1 MPGRKTYQAA
11 MILAMTGLYFFSFFQ
26 RVAIPGAIFN
36 DIQTEFA
43 VSAVEV
49 TRLSAIYLFV
59 YAAMQPFAGLLADR
73 FGGVRVV
80 VVSGILLC
88 TGSLLFPMAQGEW
101 GLYLSRAL
109 VGLGA
114 SAMYLCLVKESD
126 LYFGGKN
133 YAPIL
138 GFLCLLGYC
147 GGLVGTR
154 PFRLMVESIGW
165 RNSCLIVAVAACIV
179 LLLTWLIMQ
188 RIGRKYVPQKE
199 ERLWSSTIDVLKNS
213 LNYPVIITVSL
224 SFSIYLSIQA
234 TIGQKFLED
243 ICGISP
249 LQSSGYTFIM
259 MLCTMSS
266 LALSGILSKLL
277 NNNRKGFL
285 VFYGVAPLVAT
296 VLLLTG
302 TIFRASP
309 QFFLVAFIL
318 LALAAGT
325 SPVTTLL
332 MKEMN
337 PPGKVAVSIGILNTT
352 AYIMVGVM
360 SQVIGRVLDIF
371 SDSITVTDKARIYPP
386 KAYITLFSIL
396 LLVALAAA
404 AASFY
409 SRESNG
415 KNLGDRYGRV
425 KLPKHG

>member
-1 MPGRKTYQAA
+1 MPGRKTFEAA

-36 DIQTEFA
+36 DIQVEFA

-59 YAAMQPFAGLLADR
+59 YAVMQPFAGLLADR

-88 TGSLLFPMAQGEW
+88 AGSLLFPMAQGEW

-154 PFRLMVESIGW
+154 PFRLLVESIGW
-165 RNSCLIVAVAACIV
+165 RNSCLIVAAASCIV

-199 ERLWSSTIDVLKNS
+199 ANLWGSTIDVLKNS
-213 LNYPVIITVSL
+213 LNYPIIITVSL
-224 SFSIYLSIQA
+224 SFSIYLSFQA
-234 TIGQKFLED
+234 TIGPKFLED
-243 ICGISP
+243 VCGISP

-266 LALSGILSKLL
+266 LILSGILSKLL

-285 VFYGVAPLVAT
+285 IFYGAAT
-296 VLLLTG
+296 LAATLMLLTG
-302 TIFRASP
+302 TVFRASP

-325 SPVTTLL
+325 SPVTTLML
-332 MKEMN
+332 KEMN
-337 PPGKVAVSIGILNTT
+337 PPEKVAVSIGILNAS
-352 AYIMVGVM
+352 AYIMVAVM
-360 SQVIGRVLDIF
+360 SQVIGRVLDLF
-371 SDSITVTDKARIYPP
+371 KDSIIVTDKARVYPAS
-386 KAYITLFSIL
+386 AYITLFSIL

-409 SRESNG
+409 GRETNG
-415 KNLGDRYGRV
+415 KNLGDCYGRL
-425 KLPKHG
+425 KLTPRG

>member
-1 MPGRKTYQAA
+1 MPGRKTFEAA

-59 YAAMQPFAGLLADR
+59 YAVMQPFAGLLADR

-165 RNSCLIVAVAACIV
+165 RNSCLIVAFASCVV
-179 LLLTWLIMQ
+179 LFFTWIIMQ

-199 ERLWSSTIDVLKNS
+199 ERLWNSTIDVLKNS
-213 LNYPVIITVSL
+213 LNYPIIITVSL
-224 SFSIYLSIQA
+224 AFSIYLSIQA
-234 TIGQKFLED
+234 TIGPKFLED

-259 MLCTMSS
+259 MLCTMVS
-266 LALSGILSKLL
+266 LLLSGIISKLL

-285 VFYGVAPLVAT
+285 VFYGLAT
-296 VLLLTG
+296 LIASFMLLAG

-325 SPVTTLL
+325 SPVVVLM

-337 PPGKVAVSIGILNTT
+337 PPEKVAVSIGIFNAS
-352 AYIMVGVM
+352 AYIMVAVM
-360 SQVIGRVLDIF
+360 SQIIGRVLDIF
-371 SDSITVTDKARIYPP
+371 KDSIIVTEKARIYPAS
-386 KAYITLFSIL
+386 AYITLFSIL
-396 LLVALAAA
+396 LLFSLVAV

-409 SRESNG
+409 SRETNG
-415 KNLGDRYGRV
+415 KNLGDCYGRL
-425 KLPKHG
+425 KSIPRN

>member
-1 MPGRKTYQAA
+1 MPGRKTYEAA

-26 RVAIPGAIFN
+26 RVAVPGAIFN

-59 YAAMQPFAGLLADR
+59 YAVMQPFAGLLADR

-165 RNSCLIVAVAACIV
+165 RNSCFLVAFATCVV
-179 LLLTWLIMQ
+179 LFLTWMIMQ

-199 ERLWSSTIDVLKNS
+199 ERIWSSTIDVLKNS
-213 LNYPVIITVSL
+213 LNYPIIITVSL

-234 TIGQKFLED
+234 TIGPKFLED

-259 MLCTMSS
+259 MLCTMGS
-266 LALSGILSKLL
+266 LLFSGIISKLL

-285 VFYGVAPLVAT
+285 VFYGMAT
-296 VLLLTG
+296 LTASLLLLTG
-302 TIFRASP
+302 TIMGSSP
-309 QFFLVAFIL
+309 QFFLAAFIL

-325 SPVTTLL
+325 SPVVVLM

-337 PPGKVAVSIGILNTT
+337 PPEKVAVSIGIFNTA
-352 AYIMVGVM
+352 AYVMVAVM
-360 SQVIGRVLDIF
+360 SQIIGRVLDIF
-371 SDSITVTDKARIYPP
+371 KDQIIVTDKARIYPAS
-386 KAYITLFSIL
+386 AYITLFSIL
-396 LLVALAAA
+396 VLVSLAAV

-409 SRESNG
+409 SRETNG
-415 KNLGDRYGRV
+415 KNSGDCYGRL
-425 KLPKHG
+425 KLRPRS

>member
-1 MPGRKTYQAA
+1 MPGRKTFEAA

-36 DIQTEFA
+36 DIQVEFA

-49 TRLSAIYLFV
+49 IRLSAIYLFV
-59 YAAMQPFAGLLADR
+59 YAVMQPFAGLLADR

-88 TGSLLFPMAQGEW
+88 AGSLLFPMAQGEW

-154 PFRLMVESIGW
+154 PFRLLVESIGW
-165 RNSCLIVAVAACIV
+165 RNSCLIVAAASCIV

-199 ERLWSSTIDVLKNS
+199 ANLWGSTIDVLKNS
-213 LNYPVIITVSL
+213 LNYPIIITVSL
-224 SFSIYLSIQA
+224 SFSIYLSFQA
-234 TIGQKFLED
+234 TIGPKFLED
-243 ICGISP
+243 VCGISP

-266 LALSGILSKLL
+266 LILSGILSKLL

-285 VFYGVAPLVAT
+285 IFYGAAT
-296 VLLLTG
+296 LAATLMLLTG
-302 TIFRASP
+302 TVFRASP

-325 SPVTTLL
+325 SPVTTLML
-332 MKEMN
+332 KEMN
-337 PPGKVAVSIGILNTT
+337 PPEKVAVSIGILNAS
-352 AYIMVGVM
+352 AYIMVAVM
-360 SQVIGRVLDIF
+360 SQVIGSVLDLF
-371 SDSITVTDKARIYPP
+371 KDSIIVTDKARVYPAS
-386 KAYITLFSIL
+386 AYITLFSIL

-409 SRESNG
+409 GRETNG
-415 KNLGDRYGRV
+415 KNLGDCYGRL
-425 KLPKHG
+425 KLTPRG

>member
-1 MPGRKTYQAA
+1 MPGRKTFEAA

-36 DIQTEFA
+36 DIQLEFA

-49 TRLSAIYLFV
+49 TRLSAIYLLV
-59 YAAMQPFAGLLADR
+59 YAVMQPFAGLLADR

-88 TGSLLFPMAQGEW
+88 TGSLLFPMAQSEW

-138 GFLCLLGYC
+138 GVLCLLGYC

-154 PFRLMVESIGW
+154 PFRLLVESIGW
-165 RNSCLIVAVAACIV
+165 RNSCLIVAFASCIV
-179 LLLTWLIMQ
+179 LLLAWLIMQ

-199 ERLWSSTIDVLKNS
+199 ARLWSSTIDVLKNS
-213 LNYPVIITVSL
+213 LNYPIIITTAL

-234 TIGQKFLED
+234 TIGPKFLED

-259 MLCTMSS
+259 MLCTMGM

-285 VFYGVAPLVAT
+285 IFCGAAT
-296 VLLLTG
+296 LTASLLLLLG
-302 TIFRASP
+302 TIFLASP
-309 QFFLVAFIL
+309 RFFLVSFIL
-318 LALAAGT
+318 LALAAGS
-325 SPVTTLL
+325 SPVVVLM

-337 PPGKVAVSIGILNTT
+337 PPEKVAVSIGIMN
-352 AYIMVGVM
+352 ASSYIMVAVM
-360 SQVIGRVLDIF
+360 SQVIGLVLNLF
-371 SDSITVTDKARIYPP
+371 KNSIIVTDKARIYPQS
-386 KAYITLFSIL
+386 AYITLFSIL
-396 LLVALAAA
+396 LLVSMVAV

-409 SRESNG
+409 GRETNG
-415 KNLGDRYGRV
+415 KNLKDSYGRL
-425 KLPKHG
+425 KSILRH

>member
-1 MPGRKTYQAA
+1 MPGRKTFEAA

-36 DIQTEFA
+36 DIQVEFA

-59 YAAMQPFAGLLADR
+59 YAVMQPFAGLLADR

-88 TGSLLFPMAQGEW
+88 AGSLLFPMAQGEW

-154 PFRLMVESIGW
+154 PFRLLVESIGW
-165 RNSCLIVAVAACIV
+165 RNSCLIVAAASCIV

-199 ERLWSSTIDVLKNS
+199 ANLWGSTIDVLKNS
-213 LNYPVIITVSL
+213 LNYPIIITVSL
-224 SFSIYLSIQA
+224 SFSIYLSFQA
-234 TIGQKFLED
+234 TIGPKFLED
-243 ICGISP
+243 VCGISP

-266 LALSGILSKLL
+266 LILSGILSKLL

-285 VFYGVAPLVAT
+285 IFYGAAT
-296 VLLLTG
+296 LAATLMLLTG
-302 TIFRASP
+302 TVFKASP

-325 SPVTTLL
+325 SPVTTLML
-332 MKEMN
+332 KEMN
-337 PPGKVAVSIGILNTT
+337 PPEKVAVSIGILNAS
-352 AYIMVGVM
+352 AYIMVAAM
-360 SQVIGRVLDIF
+360 SQVIGRVLDLF
-371 SDSITVTDKARIYPP
+371 KDSIIVTDKARVYPAS
-386 KAYITLFSIL
+386 AYITLFSIL

-409 SRESNG
+409 GRETNG
-415 KNLGDRYGRV
+415 KNLGDCYGRL
-425 KLPKHG
+425 KLTPRG